1 MLAAVELVVVHQHQ
15 QQVLVDLVE
24 VVLVLVGFQEIHPQ
38 HQEPLLLVEAVVV
51 ELMTQTEVLVVLVS

>member
-24 VVLVLVGFQEIHPQ
+24 VVLVLVG
-38 HQEPLLLVEAVVV
+38 L
-51 ELMTQTEVLVVLVS
+51 